1 MLICTC
7 LTTMGFAI
15 VAWKF
20 YNCPCHHHSHRAQT
34 IYKPTGT
41 IGTVKGNKIGVVK
54 NNPNKGAISSG
65 AIIIVDKTGKVI
77 DIKRF

>member
-34 IYKPTGT
+34 IYNPTGVT
-41 IGTVKGNKIGVVK
+41 GAVKGNKIGVA
-54 NNPNKGAISSG
+54 KGNG
-65 AIIIVDKTGKVI
+65 AVIIVGKTGKVI